1 MKSESGQVS
10 IMISNKLSK
19 EAKRE
24 GINLRLVAEA
34 AIKRAM
40 EKREFLKK
48 ANRLLKNSKL
58 TQEDAIKLGRRVNAA
73 LARRYA
79 VR

>member
-1 MKSESGQVS
+1 MQVKAGQAAIMVS
-10 IMISNKLSK
+10 RKLTK
-19 EAKRE
+19 EATAK

-40 EKREFLKK
+40 QKREFLKRSN
-48 ANRLLKNSKL
+48 AIFKNSRL
-58 TQEDAIKLGRRVNAA
+58 TGADALRLGRKASAA

>member
-1 MKSESGQVS
+1 VS

-40 EKREFLKK
+40 EKREFLSWHKK
-48 ANRLLKNSKL
+48 
-58 TQEDAIKLGRRVNAA
+58 QII
-73 LARRYA
+73 
-79 VR
+79 